1 MRVELNRTLT
11 IKAAKTIR
19 ANFDGVPIFVI
30 RMLVKPRLRASMVTL
45 CGVVH
50 TLSG

>member
-19 ANFDGVPIFVI
+19 ANFDGVPIFVTK
-30 RMLVKPRLRASMVTL
+30 MFANPRSRVSMVTL
-45 CGVVH
+45 YGVVH
-50 TLSG
+50 ILNA